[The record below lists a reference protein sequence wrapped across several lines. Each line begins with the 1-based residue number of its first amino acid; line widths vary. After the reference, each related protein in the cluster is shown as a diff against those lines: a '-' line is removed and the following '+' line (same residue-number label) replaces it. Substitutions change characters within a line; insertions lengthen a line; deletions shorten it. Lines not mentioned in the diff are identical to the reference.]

1 MTGDKELAD
10 LRQKYYGLFVKL
22 FWKEPDSE
30 FLLSMLEGIAE
41 REAGAAKLSQLMA
54 EGWKS
59 IRLYLEKNNAEE
71 VEYEFVQLFLGPHKP
86 DILPYESHYLTGSV
100 FQAPLAAVRG
110 FMKEVGLKKK
120 EGELPEPED
129 TLGFELEIMNWL
141 ISKQIDTED
150 TETEVRWLEL
160 QARFLKNHLLIW
172 GPACAQELES
182 APHADFYK
190 GAGKL
195 LQGFFELEKQLFH
208 DSGTVKM

>member
-1 MTGDKELAD
+1 
-10 LRQKYYGLFVKL
+10 
-22 FWKEPDSE
+22 
-30 FLLSMLEGIAE
+30 
-41 REAGAAKLSQLMA
+41 
-54 EGWKS
+54 
-59 IRLYLEKNNAEE
+59 
-71 VEYEFVQLFLGPHKP
+71 
-86 DILPYESHYLTGSV
+86 
-100 FQAPLAAVRG
+100 
-110 FMKEVGLKKK
+110 MKEVGLKKK

-208 DSGTVKM
+208 DRGTVKIESLKAARKRYGSRKDWKGPLFEASPAAKADS